1 MALKLVRR
9 PWGRQPI
16 GAAGINWGH
25 PRAEGLAFFAP
36 LSGAHGTR
44 DLVQEQLGVRT
55 GLEEYVPAQNGAI
68 YHRFFSANRADFPL
82 LPLGIGLNT
91 PFTLAWTQ
99 EPRSGSAYS
108 ALLVVNFGTA
118 GTDHQFTIY
127 QSTSDASYSMV
138 TGPLG
143 AGSSASNTP
152 RFSGIG
158 VATNERLDRFVLQC
172 SGGSQSVTTG
182 DYVLWRNG
190 ERFTTSATAVIS
202 AYRTAAFRIGAL
214 SDAGDPFEGLIGD
227 MRMWSRVL
235 SDGEAE
241 EESTVH
247 GSWALFE
254 PQRIWVPVSTV
265 GGGDVTVSLSGSQSS
280 SGAGSLGPASSVGVS
295 GSSVSSSAGSITA
308 ALSVSVSGA
317 SAASAAGTLAPSLS
331 VALSGA
337 SASASAG
344 TVSTGNDVAVSLS
357 GQQAT
362 TAAGSLGVAVQVAL
376 SGASTAAAAGAV
388 VPGIS
393 LSLSGSAATA
403 YAGTITPSVNN
414 DVVVGLSGSESIA
427 DAGIVVASG
436 GTAATRSAGFEMV
449 GHKPSRRLWW
459 MRKPKNLTEEEAEEA
474 LEDVAEAIVDK
485 VAEQVAKKAPAD
497 KVKKAVKEAVKPV
510 AEKMPGFDWAAFYK
524 QAFEAAQQA
533 QQEQERT
540 QAAIRNYIVKAM
552 ADAQRRR
559 IEQDDEDIEL
569 LAMML

>member
-55 GLEEYVPAQNGAI
+55 GLEEYLPAQNGAI

-91 PFTLAWTQ
+91 PFTIAWTQ

-190 ERFTTSATAVIS
+190 ERFTTSATAVLS

-254 PQRIWVPVSTV
+254 PQRIWVPV
-265 GGGDVTVSLSGSQSS
+265 
-280 SGAGSLGPASSVGVS
+280 
-295 GSSVSSSAGSITA
+295 
-308 ALSVSVSGA
+308 
-317 SAASAAGTLAPSLS
+317 ASAAGADFTFSGS
-331 VALSGA
+331 GGIQFSGA
-337 SASASAG
+337 ATAQSTASFSVSGSGGLQFAGAATNTFTNAFSVSGSGGLSFGGTASG
-344 TVSTGNDVAVSLS
+344 VY
-357 GQQAT
+357 T
-362 TAAGSLGVAVQVAL
+362 TAWAASGSGGLQFGGAA
-376 SGASTAAAAGAV
+376 GASSGSDYAVTGAGGITFAGAAAALNSADFSMSATGGLLFAGAAAAQVDAGFAATGSGGLLFGGAAGAV
-388 VPGIS
+388 TSPTFAF
-393 LSLSGSAATA
+393 SGGGGLLLGGDAAQACTTVYSFTASGGMLLAGAATA
-403 YAGTITPSVNN
+403 SMSTG
-414 DVVVGLSGSESIA
+414 
-427 DAGIVVASG
+427 G
-436 GTAATRSAGFEMV
+436 GTGATVDDIWNGILLEASLSPADMLRIILAAVSGKTTGIGTDSEQYLSVDGSKARVAATFDGNGNRQAVTLDGSA
-449 GHKPSRRLWW
+449 
-459 MRKPKNLTEEEAEEA
+459 
-474 LEDVAEAIVDK
+474 
-485 VAEQVAKKAPAD
+485 
-497 KVKKAVKEAVKPV
+497 
-510 AEKMPGFDWAAFYK
+510 
-524 QAFEAAQQA
+524 
-533 QQEQERT
+533 
-540 QAAIRNYIVKAM
+540 
-552 ADAQRRR
+552 
-559 IEQDDEDIEL
+559 
-569 LAMML
+569 

>member
-190 ERFTTSATAVIS
+190 ERFTTSATAVLS

-254 PQRIWVPVSTV
+254 PQRIWVPINATSGGGQTVAIAQASEADTAQAFFATV
-265 GGGDVTVSLSGSQSS
+265 GSVTAIGQAMEANAAQALTTRQTKAVGQAIEADVAQAFAAAQRKAIGQATETDAAQALAASQRKAIGQSVEVDTAQPVAYS
-280 SGAGSLGPASSVGVS
+280 APGVVGQATETDTAQPFAARQSRAIGQALESNAAQPITASTGTAVAIGLALEIDTAGAFAALGPIAIVIGQ
-295 GSSVSSSAGSITA
+295 AQEADLARAMTSIGG
-308 ALSVSVSGA
+308 GA
-317 SAASAAGTLAPSLS
+317 SIDPATIRRVARSPALARLARSPAM
-331 VALSGA
+331 VR
-337 SASASAG
+337 
-344 TVSTGNDVAVSLS
+344 STN
-357 GQQAT
+357 
-362 TAAGSLGVAVQVAL
+362 
-376 SGASTAAAAGAV
+376 
-388 VPGIS
+388 
-393 LSLSGSAATA
+393 
-403 YAGTITPSVNN
+403 
-414 DVVVGLSGSESIA
+414 GL
-427 DAGIVVASG
+427 
-436 GTAATRSAGFEMV
+436 
-449 GHKPSRRLWW
+449 
-459 MRKPKNLTEEEAEEA
+459 
-474 LEDVAEAIVDK
+474 
-485 VAEQVAKKAPAD
+485 
-497 KVKKAVKEAVKPV
+497 
-510 AEKMPGFDWAAFYK
+510 
-524 QAFEAAQQA
+524 
-533 QQEQERT
+533 
-540 QAAIRNYIVKAM
+540 
-552 ADAQRRR
+552 
-559 IEQDDEDIEL
+559 
-569 LAMML
+569 

>member
-143 AGSSASNTP
+143 AWSSASNTP

-158 VATNERLDRFVLQC
+158 VAANERLDRFVLQC

-265 GGGDVTVSLSGSQSS
+265 GGGSYTLQVTPGSYSITVNDVSLIAARSVQVTQGSYAITGNDVGLAAGVVLSALTGAYAYAGNDVGLTASRQLAVT
-280 SGAGSLGPASSVGVS
+280 AGSYSITGNVAGLNAARLLTATPGAYSISGNSVILTYNTV
-295 GSSVSSSAGSITA
+295 GSYTLNVTAGSYAI
-308 ALSVSVSGA
+308 
-317 SAASAAGTLAPSLS
+317 
-331 VALSGA
+331 
-337 SASASAG
+337 
-344 TVSTGNDVAVSLS
+344 TGNDVAL
-357 GQQAT
+357 
-362 TAAGSLGVAVQVAL
+362 TASRTLAVTAGSYSTTGSDVVLTYGVMHTLNVTPGAYAITGYSAML
-376 SGASTAAAAGAV
+376 AKASTLQALAGAYAYTGRNV
-388 VPGIS
+388 V
-393 LSLSGSAATA
+393 LTYSGLADGAL
-403 YAGTITPSVNN
+403 
-414 DVVVGLSGSESIA
+414 DVVHLLSRVTPNVQLLAALTQTVRLQGHVPEFAGLSSPI
-427 DAGIVVASG
+427 
-436 GTAATRSAGFEMV
+436 
-449 GHKPSRRLWW
+449 P
-459 MRKPKNLTEEEAEEA
+459 
-474 LEDVAEAIVDK
+474 
-485 VAEQVAKKAPAD
+485 
-497 KVKKAVKEAVKPV
+497 
-510 AEKMPGFDWAAFYK
+510 
-524 QAFEAAQQA
+524 
-533 QQEQERT
+533 
-540 QAAIRNYIVKAM
+540 
-552 ADAQRRR
+552 
-559 IEQDDEDIEL
+559 
-569 LAMML
+569 